1 MPVTYQPYKSMFV
14 DFKSPEISQMLNQ
27 RYLDNFNAQNA
38 LQDKLTS
45 LQAAPFEADQKMRA
59 DLISEVQGQI
69 ESLSNRGDYE
79 NLTLP
84 VTKLAQSY
92 KERSAPIMQNAAA
105 YQAYKAQLDEDY
117 KEGRIKYDDYQGT
130 LALSRKAYS
139 GLTVGADGTPNY
151 FSGLPVVYDP
161 NIEER
166 MKDALSGIVAEE
178 YGTDSKIVGVN
189 SKNGILTVQTQE
201 GIKEVSSERVQG
213 VMDMIMSSGDVTA
226 YLDRKAEINTAFLS
240 GEELLNKKAGA
251 LQNMQLALG
260 TYQEALNKSKNP
272 EERAQL
278 ESIVA
283 GILSEAGELQNLNDP
298 EELRAKF
305 RNEERNN
312 LDSTYRNAAT
322 SRYAYTQ
329 KESLRHE
336 EYAPEW
342 VNEANSSGLAAK
354 SIYTAVPGVLTEM
367 VNPEGV
373 TVGALSGSITN
384 YQEQLN
390 KYEDPNFM
398 ADTYGISITG
408 TELLEMNQEQF
419 KAAFPGYDISMFR
432 KAKQAVSTT
441 KAMKIATE
449 RGLQEAKAITG
460 IDQTKFLVDVKN
472 NVPAAAEATSLIAK
486 ELGVDEEKALEL
498 FSTYARFVRENGT
511 TAFVVAPANLLS
523 TLLPVDKLLTSE
535 TRLNHLANA
544 EDNPLGEEVFNKI
557 NSLFPKGYIGNKK
570 IERVAARLSGL
581 ESNYEEDLNDYL
593 EENRSVVTSTPVF
606 TDIPVYM
613 TKAEKG
619 SFYEAFKPGQPP
631 VDAFGYLDV
640 QGKSRS
646 FQEAVESVSE
656 VQPSAE
662 DFDIPTAQLAQVRMA
677 PYNLSGTGGTF
688 QMTYK
693 DKDNRNVTVA
703 VPMTNVKNPGIE
715 RYLSSPYATF
725 ADMVGAQ
732 HARSVSDIRV
742 PYYSADGTRYEMKVN
757 FNDSGANTVTILDS
771 DGSAA
776 AVYDF
781 NTVLSPTNSEG
792 VPTPIA
798 RIIANGGRI
807 AYE

>member
-1 MPVTYQPYKSMFV
+1 MFV

-38 LQDKLTS
+38 LQDQLS
-45 LQAAPFEADQKMRA
+45 ALQAAPFEGDQKMRA
-59 DLISEVQGQI
+59 SLISEIQGQI

-84 VTKLAQSY
+84 VTQLAQTY
-92 KERSAPIMQNAAA
+92 KQKSAPIAQNAAA
-105 YQAYKAQLDEDY
+105 YQAYKNQLDEDY
-117 KEGRIKYDDYQGT
+117 KEGRLKYDDYQGT
-130 LALSRKAYS
+130 LALASKEYT
-139 GLTVGADGTPNY
+139 GLTTEADGTVGNY
-151 FSGLPVVYDP
+151 FKGLPAVYDP
-161 NIEER
+161 KIEDR
-166 MKDALSGIVAEE
+166 MKDALEGIVAEE
-178 YGTDSKIVGVN
+178 YGNDSKIVGVN
-189 SKNGILTVQTQE
+189 SANGILTVQTKD
-201 GIKEVSSERVQG
+201 GIKEVSNQRVQG
-213 VMDMIMSSGDVTA
+213 VMDMIMSSGDVVA
-226 YLDRKAEINTAFLS
+226 YLDRKAKINTAFLS
-240 GEELLNKKAGA
+240 ADTLQEKKNTA
-251 LQNMQLALG
+251 LQNMQTALSSYQTALG
-260 TYQEALNKSKNP
+260 DVKNP
-272 EERAQL
+272 EQRQQI
-278 ESIVA
+278 ESIIA
-283 GILSEAGELQNLNDP
+283 GIIKEAGDLSNLTDP

-305 RNEERNN
+305 EGEERSK
-312 LDSTYRNAAT
+312 LDNTYRSAAT

-329 KESLRHE
+329 RETLRHE

-342 VNEANSSGLAAK
+342 VNEANSAGLASK

-367 VNPEGV
+367 INPEGV

-408 TELLEMNQEQF
+408 TELLQMNEEQF
-419 KAAFPGYDISMFR
+419 KSSFPGYDISMFR

-449 RGLQEAKAITG
+449 RGLQEAKAVTG
-460 IDQTKFLVDVKN
+460 IDQTKFLAEVKN
-472 NVPAAAEATSLIAK
+472 SVPAAAEATSMIAK
-486 ELGVDEEKALEL
+486 EFGVDEEKALEL
-498 FSTYARFVRENGT
+498 FSAYARFVRESGVDEG
-511 TAFVVAPANLLS
+511 FGGLAPAQLLEDI
-523 TLLPVDKLLTSE
+523 LPVNKLLTSE
-535 TRLNHLANA
+535 TRLNHLATA
-544 EDNPLGEEVFNKI
+544 ENNPLGEEVFNKI
-557 NSLFPKGYIGNKK
+557 NSLFPKGYIGSKK
-570 IERVAARLSGL
+570 IERVAARLAGI

-593 EENRSVVTSTPVF
+593 EENKSVVTSTPVF

-613 TKAEKG
+613 TKAEKT
-619 SFYEAFKPGQPP
+619 SFYEAFKPGQAP
-631 VDAFGYLDV
+631 VDAFGYLDA

-646 FQEAVESVSE
+646 FQEAVESVSAI
-656 VQPSAE
+656 QPSAE
-662 DFDIPTAQLAQVRMA
+662 DFDIPTAQLAQIRMA

-732 HARSVSDIRV
+732 HARGVNDIRV
-742 PYYSADGTRYEMKVN
+742 PYYGADGTRYEMKVN